1 MHVCICSYVLL
12 CSDVHTH
19 IRCVVWSLCHCMLYS
34 ICIYIELI
42 VFNEQF
48 YTKQKYL
55 VLSETIYYMS
65 VGLLSDLMSIAC
77 YI

>member
-1 MHVCICSYVLL
+1 MYIFLCASVFRRTYTYVL
-12 CSDVHTH
+12 DAWYGP
-19 IRCVVWSLCHCMLYS
+19 CVIVPMLYS
-34 ICIYIELI
+34 ICIYMKLI
-42 VFNEQF
+42 VFNEEF

-55 VLSETIYYMS
+55 VLSETIYYVS